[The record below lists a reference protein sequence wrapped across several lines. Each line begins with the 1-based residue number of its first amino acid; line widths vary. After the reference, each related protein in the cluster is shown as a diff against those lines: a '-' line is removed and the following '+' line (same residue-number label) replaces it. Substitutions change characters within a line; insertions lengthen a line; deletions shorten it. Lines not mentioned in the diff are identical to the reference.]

1 MNINEVNNLDENVF
15 FEIFKNIF
23 EHSDF
28 ITKLVQKKRP
38 FKKKSE
44 IINHFLNIFD
54 SLDKDTK
61 VNIIKSHPDLG
72 DKLKIKEGLTSFS
85 QEEQSKAGLAE
96 CTDEEFNEFKRLNN
110 DFKSKFNIPFIYAV
124 RGKTKKEILDEFISR
139 LKSDNIEQ
147 ELDKSLI
154 QVKKIATLRINE
166 IISDEKI

>member
-15 FEIFKNIF
+15 FELFKNIF
-23 EHSDF
+23 ENSDF

-38 FKKKSE
+38 FTK

-54 SLDKDTK
+54 SMDKDTK

-110 DFKSKFNIPFIYAV
+110 DFKSKFKIPFIYAV
-124 RGKTKKEILDEFISR
+124 RGKTKKDILNEFISR

-166 IISDEKI
+166 IISDE

>member
-1 MNINEVNNLDENVF
+1 MNINEANNLDENVI
-15 FEIFKNIF
+15 FEIFKNIY

-28 ITKLVQKKRP
+28 ITKQVQKKRP
-38 FKKKSE
+38 FKTKSE
-44 IINHFLNIFD
+44 IINHFINIFD

-110 DFKSKFNIPFIYAV
+110 DFKSKFKIPFIYAV
-124 RGKTKKEILDEFISR
+124 RGKTKKDILNEFISR
-139 LKSDNIEQ
+139 LKLDNIEQ

-154 QVKKIATLRINE
+154 QVKKIAILRINE
-166 IISDEKI
+166 IISDE